1 MRLFLLFSN
10 LVELFEIKYCI
21 TLHHHLENLT
31 QKSAAGKG
39 DFQRV
44 GKKWKHT
51 PWAKYL
57 TRTSIEIFDHK
68 KVRFGKN
75 SRNDQSLKKEN
86 KILCVFFLP
95 SEFLSRSA
103 IPSCPINQGW
113 PPKWSMM
120 MTYLKIRDHTIEQ
133 S

>member
-1 MRLFLLFSN
+1 MLNETFSVIFKPSGTVRN
-10 LVELFEIKYCI
+10 LVLYYSTSSSGKSYA
-21 TLHHHLENLT
+21 
-31 QKSAAGKG
+31 KSAAGKG

-113 PPKWSMM
+113 PPKMVHDDLS
-120 MTYLKIRDHTIEQ
+120 Q
-133 S
+133 NS